1 MGDILRSSDFSLLNG
16 VELFSDLPEE
26 EREFILS
33 RSGFLQLRR
42 GARLFSSGERAE
54 CFYILQS
61 GVIRVFKPGPGRLN
75 TELARFNSGDIIGD
89 FDFAR
94 MAKYDACAEAAE
106 DSVLLMFPGFGL
118 TMDSLAAEDSHAV
131 SRIFLGCLNMIVS
144 RIKAT
149 RKIIIEN
156 MSWIQ
161 ELHRRAYE
169 DPGTGLWNQSF
180 LTNELSRILENP
192 TALIMLKPDRF
203 KNLVDSRGHS
213 AGDEAMI
220 RISRV
225 LQNAA
230 RRAGRGWALRLKSN
244 ETGLLISNC
253 GVPQAE
259 KIARDLAESLASIE
273 PFPSRGDIPAFS
285 FSGTLSWAV
294 WPEDDPLWDS
304 LFEGNYALL
313 LETWRAEGSQV
324 VHYRRAERP

>member
-1 MGDILRSSDFSLLNG
+1 MGEILRSPDLSPLNRA
-16 VELFSDLPEE
+16 ELFSGLPEKD
-26 EREFILS
+26 REFVLS

-54 CFYILQS
+54 RFYMLLH
-61 GVIRVFKPGPGRLN
+61 GVIRVFKTGAGRIN

-94 MAKYDACAEAAE
+94 MAKYDACAEAVE
-106 DSVLLMFPGFGL
+106 DSALVMFPGFGL
-118 TMDSLAAEDSHAV
+118 TMDSLGAEDARAV
-131 SRIFLGCLNMIVS
+131 SQIFLGCLNMIVS

-192 TALIMLKPDRF
+192 TALIMLKPDHF
-203 KNLVDSRGHS
+203 KILVDTRGH
-213 AGDEAMI
+213 AVGDDAMI

-230 RRAGRGWALRLKSN
+230 RRSGRGWALRFKSN
-244 ETGLLISNC
+244 ETGLLINNC
-253 GVPQAE
+253 DPGQAE
-259 KIARDLAESLASIE
+259 KIARGLAESLAALE
-273 PFPSRGDIPAFS
+273 PIPAQGDIPAFS

-304 LFEGNYALL
+304 LYEGNYAFLL
-313 LETWRAEGSQV
+313 DAWRTAGNCV
-324 VHYRRAERP
+324 VHYRRTETP

>member
-1 MGDILRSSDFSLLNG
+1 MGEILESPDPSPLKG
-16 VELFSDLPEE
+16 AELFSALPEKE
-26 EREFILS
+26 GEFALS

-54 CFYILQS
+54 HFYILLK
-61 GVIRVFKPGPGRLN
+61 GVVRIFLPGAGRIDA
-75 TELARFNSGDIIGD
+75 EVARFNSGDIIGD

-94 MAKYDACAEAAE
+94 MARYDACAEAEE
-106 DSVLLMFPGFGL
+106 DSVLIMFPGFGL
-118 TMDSLAAEDSHAV
+118 TMDSLAAEDPHAV
-131 SRIFLGCLNMIVS
+131 SKIFLGCLNMIVS

-192 TALIMLKPDRF
+192 TAFIMFKPDRF
-203 KNLVDSRGHS
+203 KILVDTRGH
-213 AGDEAMI
+213 AVGDEAMI

-230 RRAGRGWALRLKSN
+230 RRAGRGWALRFKSN

-253 GVPQAE
+253 DAVQAAKTARELAASVASLEPVPA
-259 KIARDLAESLASIE
+259 
-273 PFPSRGDIPAFS
+273 RGDIPAFS
-285 FSGTLSWAV
+285 FTGTLSWAV

-313 LETWRAEGSQV
+313 LDTWRTGGNRV
-324 VHYRRAERP
+324 VRYHRIKTP